1 MFNQN
6 YGFSFTKPS
15 FLISAILFFVVLF
28 LYYIFRY
35 SFGNKPII
43 ESVTTS
49 QNITNNAYMTN
60 IDTKLDDLINKIKIV
75 EDKYQLNNNGV
86 LQNVLQFGL
95 IEQNDD
101 PVADPEM
108 YITGDPPNQSI
119 HLKLPKGLKGPL
131 GCRGPLGNIGT
142 PGSKGDLGNRGASG
156 LNIIPS
162 LISNKPLASI
172 E

>member
-1 MFNQN
+1 MLKQI
-6 YGFSFTKPS
+6 YGFPDSKPS
-15 FLISAILFFVVLF
+15 FLISVFLFFVILF

-35 SFGNKPII
+35 SFGDKPII
-43 ESVTTS
+43 ESITS

-101 PVADPEM
+101 PTADPEI

-119 HLKLPKGLKGPL
+119 RLKLPKGLKGPL
-131 GCRGPLGNIGT
+131 GCRGPLGNLGT
-142 PGSKGDLGNRGASG
+142 PGSKGDLGNQGATG
-156 LNIIPS
+156 LNINPS
-162 LISNKPLASI
+162 IIAKKPLASI